1 MDSQPAVTDSATVVY
16 GVATPY
22 AWDVVESLWRSG
34 SAPLSVDNIGGADP
48 ELPGLRSDLPEGSWE
63 VVVGPASPR
72 ARAGAAAAARREGP
86 HRFPT
91 LVDPTSAVASTTRS
105 AHGTYVNA
113 LVSVGARASLGCLV
127 NLNRST
133 SIGHH
138 CTLGR
143 FTSTGPGA
151 TLCGAVETGFGV
163 FLGAGCVI
171 LPERRIGSGA
181 VVGAGAVVTRD
192 VPEGAIV
199 TGNPARVVGDAPA
212 WDGPKECPLC

>member
-1 MDSQPAVTDSATVVY
+1 MSAHQAA
-16 GVATPY
+16 GH
-22 AWDVVESLWRSG
+22 R
-34 SAPLSVDNIGGADP
+34 ADLF
-48 ELPGLRSDLPEGSWE
+48 EQRALLRSIGSVWSQTE
-63 VVVGPASPR
+63 CC
-72 ARAGAAAAARREGP
+72 
-86 HRFPT
+86 
-91 LVDPTSAVASTTRS
+91 VDPTSAVASRTRS

-171 LPERRIGSGA
+171 PPERRIGPGA
-181 VVGAGAVVTRD
+181 VVGAGAVVTKD

-199 TGNPARVVGDAPA
+199 TGNPARVVGEAPT
-212 WDGPKECPLC
+212 WDGLKECPLC